1 MFRKQ
6 KEEEV
11 ERIKNLVEKYPI
23 IGIVDIN
30 KLPSYPMQKIKD
42 GLRSKAIIK
51 VAKKTLM
58 RLALEKSS
66 KDLKALLEK
75 DAIQPALIFT
85 EMNPF
90 KLVKY
95 LNKNKSSAP
104 AKAGDIAQNDITVSA
119 GVTEFPPGPAI
130 SAFKKVGLKTSVE
143 GGKIKIVEDKV
154 VCKAGERI
162 TEDLAQIFSMLKMEP
177 MKIGLNVVAI
187 WENGIVYDRP
197 VLEINEE
204 GYMNKLVTAATNAFN
219 LSVEIAYPT
228 KDNIETLVLKAFVNA
243 RGLAIEAALPEK
255 DVIEDILAKAAAQA
269 KALKDTTEK

>member
-30 KLPSYPMQKIKD
+30 KLPAYPMQKIKD
-42 GLRSKAIIK
+42 GLRGKAIIK

-95 LNKNKSSAP
+95 LNENKSSAP
-104 AKAGDIAQNDITVSA
+104 AKVGDIAQNDITVSA

-187 WENGIVYDRP
+187 WENGTVYDRS

-204 GYMNKLVTAATNAFN
+204 EYMNKLMTAATNAFN

-255 DVIEDILAKAAAQA
+255 DVIEDILAKAVAQA